1 MFRKVNLKTLII
13 LFVSLLLVVI
23 LVNLADRK
31 KGDRSFKGNLI
42 EYQADQISKILVSP
56 KVMGGEKVE
65 FMKENDQWFVT
76 ANQKKFRAD
85 QNLIRSMINGINGL
99 TPESV
104 VSGKKDRWKN
114 YEVTDSLG
122 TRVQLYNGNEQEAD
136 VVFGKVSYSAQ
147 GGKSYVRLAGDNTI
161 YRINGMQASE
171 CNRDL
176 NGFKD
181 KTVINS
187 DEGNW
192 EKLTFSYPAD
202 SSFVLA
208 KTGEKWELDGQVA
221 DSTEVTRFLNSVA
234 GLNHYQLAKSDPE
247 GTGNFGL
254 KIEGSKL
261 NPAIEVHGF
270 QNGDQFA
277 AASSQNQ
284 GVYFE
289 GNSLKE
295 KLFPPKSKFLK
306 KAD

>member
-1 MFRKVNLKTLII
+1 MFRKVNLKHLII
-13 LFVSLLLVVI
+13 LFASLLLAVI

-31 KGDRSFKGNLI
+31 KGNRSFKGNLI
-42 EYQADQISKILVSP
+42 EYQADQISKIQVSP
-56 KVMGGEKVE
+56 KVMQGERVE
-65 FMKENDQWFVT
+65 LIKENGQWFVP

-85 QNLIRSMINGINGL
+85 QNLVRSLINGINGL

-104 VSGKKDRWKN
+104 VSGKKERWKD

-122 TRVQLYNGNEQEAD
+122 TRVQLYRGEAQEAD
-136 VVFGKVSYSAQ
+136 LVFGKVSYSAQ
-147 GGKSYVRLAGDNTI
+147 GGKSYVRLTGDNMV
-161 YRINGMQASE
+161 YRISGMQASE

-181 KTVINS
+181 KTVISS
-187 DEGNW
+187 DKSSW

-208 KTGEKWELDGQVA
+208 KNGEKWELDGQAA
-221 DSTEVTRFLNSVA
+221 DSTEVARFLNAIAS
-234 GLNHYQLAKSDPE
+234 LNHYQLAKDDPA

-254 KIEGSKL
+254 KIEGAKL
-261 NPAIEVHGF
+261 NPAIDVRGF
-270 QNGDQFA
+270 QDGDQFA

-295 KLFPPKSKFLK
+295 KLFPSKSKFLK
-306 KAD
+306 NN